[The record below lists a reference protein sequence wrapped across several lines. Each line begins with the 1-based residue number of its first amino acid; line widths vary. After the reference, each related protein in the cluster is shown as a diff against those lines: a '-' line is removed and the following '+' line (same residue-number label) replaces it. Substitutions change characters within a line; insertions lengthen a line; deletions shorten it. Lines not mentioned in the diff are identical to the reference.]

1 VTVASRAAARGLVL
15 DLSQS
20 GFAAVLSEDGEE
32 VLAVSARPIE
42 ARGTRDNLAD
52 WIEGL
57 LAGTGG
63 DIPGLAWICAGL
75 GPGSFTGI
83 RMALAFAQGL
93 ATPRRVPL
101 HGFTAF
107 EALFV
112 SFPGT
117 APGEAAAAI
126 PANAGRFYFSR
137 GLGDDGVL
145 GDASGLAALAQE
157 RSTLL
162 VPTAAGFETA
172 AVAFR
177 ALRPAD
183 GAWDVIRIAR
193 HARASGRGLDRPH
206 YLQASAA
213 EDAHAAL
220 AKKGAEE
227 KPGAA

>member
-1 VTVASRAAARGLVL
+1 MNAPAARGLVV

-20 GFAAVLSEDGEE
+20 GFAAVLSEGGEE
-32 VLAVSARPIE
+32 ALAVSSRPIE

-52 WIEGL
+52 WLEGL
-57 LAGTGG
+57 LAEAGG
-63 DIPGLAWICAGL
+63 DIPHLAWICAGL

-83 RMALAFAQGL
+83 RMALAFVQGL
-93 ATPRRVPL
+93 AMPRRVPL

-107 EALFV
+107 EALFL
-112 SFPGT
+112 SFP
-117 APGEAAAAI
+117 EAAADEAVASI

-145 GDASGLAALAQE
+145 GGASDLAALAKE

-162 VPTAAGFETA
+162 VPAAGPAFEPVA
-172 AVAFR
+172 PAFR
-177 ALRPAD
+177 AVLSAD
-183 GAWDVIRIAR
+183 AAWNVVGIAR

-213 EDAHAAL
+213 EDAHALKQAGK
-220 AKKGAEE
+220 APGGAS
-227 KPGAA
+227 A

>member
-1 VTVASRAAARGLVL
+1 VTAPSGAAARGLVL

-20 GFAAVLSEDGEE
+20 GFAAVLSGNGEE

-57 LAGTGG
+57 LAEAGG

-93 ATPRRVPL
+93 AMPHRVPL

-107 EALFV
+107 EALFLSV
-112 SFPGT
+112 PE
-117 APGEAAAAI
+117 AAAGEAAAAV
-126 PANAGRFYFSR
+126 PANAGRFYVSR
-137 GLGDDGVL
+137 GLGDDGGL
-145 GDASGLAALAQE
+145 SDASGLAALAKE
-157 RSTLL
+157 HSTLL
-162 VPTAAGFETA
+162 VPTAAGFEA
-172 AVAFR
+172 AAGAFR
-177 ALRPAD
+177 AVLPAD
-183 GAWDVIRIAR
+183 GAWDVVRIAR

-220 AKKGAEE
+220 AKKRADEAGEA
-227 KPGAA
+227 